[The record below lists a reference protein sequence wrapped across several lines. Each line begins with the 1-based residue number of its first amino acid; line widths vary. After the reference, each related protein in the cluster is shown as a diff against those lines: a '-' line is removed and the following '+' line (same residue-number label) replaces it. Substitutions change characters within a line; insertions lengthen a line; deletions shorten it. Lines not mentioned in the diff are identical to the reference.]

1 MRIGQPGTLAEIPP
15 DREGPAGPPPD
26 ALIDDEAG
34 IRTDSLDVSEDVGV
48 ADSLPEAADSVGAAT
63 DSIPVADS
71 LAAGEPEAGAP
82 DEPERPGRPPGLGSA
97 EARERPFP
105 FLIVT
110 LEQALTEDTF
120 RVSVSGVSNLRGLT
134 GGGDTTFVYVA
145 PLPALAP
152 AEPAEDGSGISA
164 ADDSTG
170 AVPEPPSP
178 ESSRSQPDDES

>member
-1 MRIGQPGTLAEIPP
+1 MA
-15 DREGPAGPPPD
+15 
-26 ALIDDEAG
+26 DDEQD
-34 IRTDSLDVSEDVGV
+34 IRTDSLDVSEVV
-48 ADSLPEAADSVGAAT
+48 EAADSLPEAADSISAAT
-63 DSIPVADS
+63 DSVPEADS
-71 LAAGEPEAGAP
+71 LAAGDPEAAEP
-82 DEPERPGRPPGLGSA
+82 DGPGRPSGLASA
-97 EARERPFP
+97 ETRERPFP

-152 AEPAEDGSGISA
+152 ADPAEDGSGISA